1 MELDSLEKLEAKIT
15 ELTERYL
22 ALREE
27 HEEVLR
33 ELTAKGDQIV
43 ELNEQL
49 GEFQQ
54 SKVQIN
60 SKIENI
66 LKKLEF
72 LKTQSDQ

>member
-22 ALREE
+22 ALKDE
-27 HEEVLR
+27 HGEVLR
-33 ELTAKGDQIV
+33 ELTAKGNQIV

-54 SKVQIN
+54 SRVQVN